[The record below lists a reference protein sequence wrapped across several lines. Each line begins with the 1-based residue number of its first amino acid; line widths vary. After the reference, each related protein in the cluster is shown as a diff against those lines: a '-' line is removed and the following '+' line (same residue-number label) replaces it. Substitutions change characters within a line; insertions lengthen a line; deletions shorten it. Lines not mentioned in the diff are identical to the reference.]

1 MEIASFVLAIVTGA
15 AAVIALIISIIQI
28 TTSNKQALFE
38 RRLKAFLTIKWMK
51 QLCDENTSLKETFLK
66 DKDEPMLSIDLFF
79 VYMTNSSDLEVLQ
92 TVVGHVLESEY
103 QRKYLLKIEELR
115 SLCEEVRLIFP
126 ESIGYQLAD
135 FVYYYEEM
143 LVAMYEYQ
151 VAIKS
156 IRKESEKKP
165 FPVNNSVEVR
175 QRKSMIRFI
184 EGTFLLSERLFK
196 NGILEKAKSSIKLVR

>member
-15 AAVIALIISIIQI
+15 AAVIALIISIVQI

-51 QLCDENTSLKETFLK
+51 QLCDENASLKETVLK
-66 DKDEPMLSIDLFF
+66 DKNEPMFSIDLFF

-143 LVAMYEYQ
+143 LVAMYKYQ

-156 IRKESEKKP
+156 ISKELDNKP
-165 FPVNNSVEVR
+165 FPKDNSLENR
-175 QRKSMIRFI
+175 QRKDAIRLI
-184 EGTFLLSERLFK
+184 EGTFLLSEKLYN
-196 NGILEKAKSSIKLVR
+196 NGTLEKAKSSH